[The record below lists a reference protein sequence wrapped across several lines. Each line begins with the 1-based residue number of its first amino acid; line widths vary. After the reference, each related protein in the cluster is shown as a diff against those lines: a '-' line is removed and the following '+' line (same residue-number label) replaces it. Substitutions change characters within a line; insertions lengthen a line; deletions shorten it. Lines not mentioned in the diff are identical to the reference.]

1 MARKYWIE
9 VVMADHEG
17 LEAAF
22 ANAPDILTT
31 PELAERLNMTVQGVQ
46 KWLKDGVLPGYK
58 VGRTWFVTKH
68 DLLATF
74 QAGAN
79 RGASGEVAVDVS
91 EESES

>member
-1 MARKYWIE
+1 
-9 VVMADHEG
+9 MADHEG

-31 PELAERLNMTVQGVQ
+31 PELAERLHMTVQGVQ

-79 RGASGEVAVDVS
+79 RGVAGTEAADAP
-91 EESES
+91 EATES